1 MKEESNYTK
10 SGYIDITK
18 NRTFREW
25 GISLVLLISLTS
37 YNAIFWARLAKLLPP
52 PSTPCHFIYEIILI
66 ILFIYL
72 YPL

>member
-10 SGYIDITK
+10 SDYIDITK

-37 YNAIFWARLAKLLPP
+37 YVAIFWRAWLSFFRHPIINRL
-52 PSTPCHFIYEIILI
+52 
-66 ILFIYL
+66 L
-72 YPL
+72 YMNL